1 MTMTKEEI
9 IEWAK
14 SPQTQEFVNMLI
26 NVRLGCLN
34 SIASAFVEDKPEFKR
49 QMSICLGMEY
59 VIKNLGDLAGNTPH
73 QSQFYPQS

>member
-1 MTMTKEEI
+1 MTIEEI

-14 SPQTQEFVNMLI
+14 SPQTQEFVKMLI

-34 SIASAFVEDKPEFKR
+34 TMASRFIHEDAEFKR

-59 VIKNLGDLAGNTPH
+59 VITNLMDLIGNNPS